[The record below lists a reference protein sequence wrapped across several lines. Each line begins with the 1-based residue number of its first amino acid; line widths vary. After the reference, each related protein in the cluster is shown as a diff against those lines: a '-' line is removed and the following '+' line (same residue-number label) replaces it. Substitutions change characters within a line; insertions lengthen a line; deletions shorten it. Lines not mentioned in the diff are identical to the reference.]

1 MLNLNPQLKASQF
14 EHAFVAVDSHTCGE
28 FTRVIVG
35 GIPDLKGDTMAEKK
49 QYFSDHYDYIR
60 TALMYEPRG
69 HRDMFGAIL
78 TEPVSEEAD
87 FGIFFIETAGILNM
101 CGHGTIGASTILVES
116 GLVEVK
122 EPYTDITYDTA
133 SGLVIARVR
142 VEQGKAKEV
151 SIRNVPSFLY
161 KKDLETVIN
170 GKKIHYDLSFGGMF
184 FTLVDV
190 AQFNLEINQDTVNEL
205 IQLGMQILPQVNE
218 EVEIEHP
225 ELGKFNTDVCEF
237 YSSVCGDGAD
247 VRNVVVFGKSQAD
260 RSPCGTGTSAKMAAL
275 YARGEMKKGQRI
287 INESFMG
294 TRFKGEI
301 LDEVQVGSYTG
312 ILPQITGSA
321 YVTGV
326 ATYLI
331 DPDDML
337 KYGFL
342 PGEKGD

>member
-1 MLNLNPQLKASQF
+1 MLNLNPQLKRENF

-35 GIPDLKGDTMAEKK
+35 GVPELKGNTMAEKK
-49 QYFSDHYDYIR
+49 EYFAEHYDYIR

-69 HRDMFGAIL
+69 HRDMFGAVL
-78 TEPVSEEAD
+78 TEPVSKEAD

-133 SGLVIARVR
+133 SGLVTARVR
-142 VEQGKAKEV
+142 VENGKAKEV

-161 KKDLETVIN
+161 KKDLKTVLN
-170 GKKIHYDLSFGGMF
+170 GKEISYDLSFGGMF
-184 FTLVDV
+184 FTLVD
-190 AQFNLEINQDTVNEL
+190 ADQFGLEINQDTVNEL
-205 IQLGMQILPQVNE
+205 ISLGMQILPKVNA

-225 ELGKFNTDVCEF
+225 ELGKMVTDVCEF
-237 YSSVCGDGAD
+237 YSSKCGEGAD

-275 YARGEMKKGQRI
+275 YAHGNLKKGEGI

-301 LDEVQVGSYTG
+301 LDEIMVGPYHG
-312 ILPQITGSA
+312 IMPKITGSA
-321 YVTGV
+321 FVTGQ

-331 DPDDML
+331 DSDDPL

-342 PGEKGD
+342 PGEK